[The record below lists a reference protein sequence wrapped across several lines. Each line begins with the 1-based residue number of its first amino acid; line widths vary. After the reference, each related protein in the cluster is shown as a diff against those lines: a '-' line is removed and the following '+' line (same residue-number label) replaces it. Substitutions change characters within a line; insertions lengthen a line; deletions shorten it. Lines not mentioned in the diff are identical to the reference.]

1 MSKTFKAP
9 MIKMHQQTITN
20 ALETHEKIASAQ
32 KRRKENTGRE
42 IEDMKKNQMEI

>member
-20 ALETHEKIASAQ
+20 TLETHEKIASA
-32 KRRKENTGRE
+32 KKK
-42 IEDMKKNQMEI
+42 KKNPLAEK